1 MSLSDPEVSGSGSGS
16 GSGDF
21 DLVISLDL
29 SSAWALGEWE
39 RYRISSRFFEKC
51 LENLGFL
58 KRVIAGD
65 ISSCSS

>member
-1 MSLSDPEVSGSGSGS
+1 MSLSDPEVSGS

-21 DLVISLDL
+21 DLVISLDF
-29 SSAWALGEWE
+29 ALGEWE
-39 RYRISSRFFEKC
+39 RYRMSSRFFEKC